1 MESPLYKR
9 LIVSRLLPD
18 FLSRL
23 LPARLTIGLSS
34 DGIAIVITKGIKN
47 SIVHQQFITD
57 TQYADWQSLVQQLNA
72 TLSQL
77 KLVSNSVCTVVLSSD
92 FVRYLV
98 LPAQSFTMS
107 ESEKIAYIQAAYRD
121 IYGAVTDNWHIKC
134 DDAAP
139 NQNMLAVAVDTQLM
153 TALGQ
158 LATQYLF
165 KLKSVQPQL
174 MAAFNGVM
182 PQILRKN
189 GYLVLLEQTK
199 LMLIRLQNGQCQHL
213 RALTFSSDWQLD
225 LQQAIQRES
234 ALNEEIEAVDKQL
247 YIYAPALKNTLI
259 SDIKGWNIKKIG
271 LKNGLPNPHYAML
284 EAVL

>member
-1 MESPLYKR
+1 M
-9 LIVSRLLPD
+9 SRLLPD

-23 LPARLTIGLSS
+23 LQARLTIGLSS

-47 SIVHQQFITD
+47 TIVHQQFITD
-57 TQYADWQSLVQQLNA
+57 TRHADWQSLVQQLDA

-77 KLVSNSVCTVVLSSD
+77 KLASNSVCTLVLSSD

-98 LPAQSFTMS
+98 LPALPFAMS

-121 IYGAVTDNWHIKC
+121 VYGAVTDDWHIKC

-139 NQNMLAVAVDTQLM
+139 NQNMLAVAVDAQLM

-158 LATQYLF
+158 LATQHLF

-182 PQILRKN
+182 PQISRKN
-189 GYLVLLEQTK
+189 GYLVLLERTK
-199 LMLIRLQNGQCQHL
+199 LMLMRLQNGQCQHL
-213 RALTFSSDWQLD
+213 RTLTFSGDWQLD

-234 ALNEEIEAVDKQL
+234 VLNEEIAAADKQL
-247 YIYAPALKNTLI
+247 YIYAPAQKNTLI
-259 SDIKGWNIKKIG
+259 SDIKGWSVKKIG
-271 LKNGLPNPHYAML
+271 LKNGLPDPHYAML